1 MRGVRCYTEA
11 VFQQAGAAMS
21 NDKSSTTAEAMFEK
35 ALDIAEKHLEKA
47 IADGGPLGPYVAVA
61 MIEAAVN
68 VAVDETSHED
78 VVDMLRDLANQI
90 EADGEAA
97 EDDED

>member
-1 MRGVRCYTEA
+1 
-11 VFQQAGAAMS
+11 MS
-21 NDKSSTTAEAMFEK
+21 SDKSSTAAEAMFEK
-35 ALDIAEKHLEKA
+35 ALDVAEKHLEAAVKE
-47 IADGGPLGPYVAVA
+47 GGPLGPYVAVA

-90 EADGEAA
+90 EADADQV
-97 EDDED
+97 DDED

>member
-1 MRGVRCYTEA
+1 MN
-11 VFQQAGAAMS
+11 S
-21 NDKSSTTAEAMFEK
+21 DKSSTTAEAMFEK

-78 VVDMLRDLANQI
+78 VVDMLRDLAAQI
-90 EADGEAA
+90 EADSDEEE
-97 EDDED
+97 ED